1 MREPAGIASG
11 CLHSLSAASRGTR
24 MAGEIESETMT
35 IQVLLADDHAV
46 VRDGLRFLLE
56 VQGDISVVGNAVN
69 GREAVR
75 MAKELKPDIVLMD
88 IAMPELNGIEAT
100 HQIHAT
106 CPATRVLILSMYASV
121 EHVRQALRVGAQG
134 YLLKKSA
141 GAEVVDA
148 VRLVYAGGGYLSPEI
163 TGIVIGD
170 YSADSRATNPL
181 ELLTHRERQILQLIA
196 EGKSSAQAATSLF
209 LSPKTVDTYRSRL
222 MQKLGI
228 HDLHGLIKFAID
240 HGLTTM
246 D

>member
-1 MREPAGIASG
+1 
-11 CLHSLSAASRGTR
+11 
-24 MAGEIESETMT
+24 MA

-56 VQGDISVVGNAVN
+56 VQGDISVVGNAAN

-75 MAKELKPDIVLMD
+75 KVKELKPDVVIMD

-100 HQIHAT
+100 HQIHET
-106 CPATRVLILSMYASV
+106 CPATRVLILSMYATT
-121 EHVRQALRVGAQG
+121 EHVRQALRAGAQG

-141 GAEVVDA
+141 GAEVADA
-148 VRLVYAGGGYLSPEI
+148 VRLVHAGGSYLSPEI
-163 TGIVIGD
+163 AGTVITD
-170 YSADSRATNPL
+170 YIADSRATNPL
-181 ELLTHRERQILQLIA
+181 ETLTHRERQILQLIA

-209 LSPKTVDTYRSRL
+209 LSRKTVDTYRSRL

-228 HDLHGLIKFAID
+228 HDLHGLIKFAIE
-240 HGLTTM
+240 HGLTSL

>member
-1 MREPAGIASG
+1 
-11 CLHSLSAASRGTR
+11 
-24 MAGEIESETMT
+24 MT

-100 HQIHAT
+100 HQIHQA
-106 CPATRVLILSMYASV
+106 CPATRVLILSMHASV
-121 EHVRQALRVGAQG
+121 EHVRQALRAGAQG

-170 YSADSRATNPL
+170 YSADSRAADPL

-209 LSPKTVDTYRSRL
+209 LSRKTVDTYRSRL

-228 HDLHGLIKFAID
+228 HDLHGLIKFAIE
-240 HGLTTM
+240 HGLTSL

>member
-1 MREPAGIASG
+1 
-11 CLHSLSAASRGTR
+11 
-24 MAGEIESETMT
+24 MA

-75 MAKELKPDIVLMD
+75 KAKELKPDVVIMD

-100 HQIHAT
+100 HQIHET
-106 CPATRVLILSMYASV
+106 CPATRVLILSMHAST
-121 EHVRQALRVGAQG
+121 EHVRQALRAGAQG

-141 GAEVVDA
+141 GAEVADA
-148 VRLVYAGGGYLSPEI
+148 VRLIHAGGSYLSPEI
-163 TGIVIGD
+163 AGTVITD
-170 YSADSRATNPL
+170 YIADSRATDPL
-181 ELLTHRERQILQLIA
+181 ETLTHRERQILQLIA

-209 LSPKTVDTYRSRL
+209 LSRKTVDTYRSRL

-228 HDLHGLIKFAID
+228 HDMHGLIKFAVD
-240 HGLTTM
+240 HGLTSL